1 MKQWH
6 GLVFYTGLNY
16 KIKKEVKE
24 DISNHRDENAAVDQ
38 RDDNTRQAEKFAQN
52 EDIAQK
58 WRWYVY
64 LEKSNKLK
72 SDGMGIYF

>member
-1 MKQWH
+1 M
-6 GLVFYTGLNY
+6 GLNY

-58 WRWYVY
+58 
-64 LEKSNKLK
+64 
-72 SDGMGIYF
+72 